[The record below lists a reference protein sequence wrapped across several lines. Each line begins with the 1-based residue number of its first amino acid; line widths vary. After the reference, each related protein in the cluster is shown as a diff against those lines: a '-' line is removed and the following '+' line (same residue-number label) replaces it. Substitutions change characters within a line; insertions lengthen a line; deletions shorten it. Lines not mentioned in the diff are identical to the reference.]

1 MRISDWSSDVCSSDL
16 ADAVDAVDLGDG
28 ADQQAQVGHFSL
40 TVRPAIRVD
49 VLAEQVDL
57 PHALR
62 GELGD
67 FHQHVLERPADL
79 LAAGVGPPPERP
91 VLLPPLPPRDQGP
104 TAPRARF
111 RHALA
116 PLPPAAATASA
127 PPPPTHLPHPY

>member
-16 ADAVDAVDLGDG
+16 VRGGEADAVDAVDLGDG

-57 PHALR
+57 AHALR

-67 FHQHVLERPADL
+67 FHQHVLERPADF
-79 LAAGVGPPPERP
+79 LAAGVGHHAERA
-91 VLLPPLPPRDQGP
+91 VLRAALHARDEG
-104 TAPRARF
+104 TRALGARLD
-111 RHALA
+111 RKSTRLNSSHYCESRM
-116 PLPPAAATASA
+116 PSS
-127 PPPPTHLPHPY
+127 

>member
-57 PHALR
+57 AHALS

-67 FHQHVLERPADL
+67 FHQHVLERPADF
-79 LAAGVGPPPERP
+79 LAAGVGHHAERWEAHTSELQSQMRISYA
-91 VLLPPLPPRDQGP
+91 VFSLKQIK
-104 TAPRARF
+104 TQ
-111 RHALA
+111 HQEI
-116 PLPPAAATASA
+116 
-127 PPPPTHLPHPY
+127 